1 MGWSQD
7 NRVALKRPG
16 DLGFNFHRSWRKSL
30 SSGAIVADT
39 VQLDPFDIQILRR
52 LSADGR
58 ISVQD
63 LSDGIGLSPTPTARR
78 VRRLEQVGIITGYG
92 ARIDEAA
99 LGFDVSVF
107 VSVQLDKQIDEAL
120 VKFETAIASFP
131 EVVDCWLMTG
141 DRDYLMRVATTG
153 LRDFEAFLVGR
164 LTKVEGVASIQSSIP
179 IRQVKAGYARTP

>member
-1 MGWSQD
+1 M
-7 NRVALKRPG
+7 N
-16 DLGFNFHRSWRKSL
+16 
-30 SSGAIVADT
+30 T
-39 VQLDPFDIQILRR
+39 VQLDPFDIQILRH
-52 LSADGR
+52 LGSEGR

-63 LSDGIGLSPTPTARR
+63 LSEFIGLSPTPTARR
-78 VRRLEQVGIITGYG
+78 VKRLEEAGVITGYG

-107 VSVQLDKQIDEAL
+107 VSVQLDRQVDDAL
-120 VKFETAIASFP
+120 VRFEDAITSFP

-153 LRDFEAFLVGR
+153 LRDFEAFLVGK

-179 IRQVKAGYARTP
+179 IRRVKAGYARTP